1 MITSTDEQA
10 NDKAGKGAKKVSLQP
25 NMIWKEYL
33 CE

>member
-25 NMIWKEYL
+25 KHDLEGIL
-33 CE
+33 V